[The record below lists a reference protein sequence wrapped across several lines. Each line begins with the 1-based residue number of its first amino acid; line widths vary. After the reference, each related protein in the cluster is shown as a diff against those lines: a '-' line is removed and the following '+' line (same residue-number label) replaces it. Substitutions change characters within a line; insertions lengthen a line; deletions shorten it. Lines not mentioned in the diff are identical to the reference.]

1 MSLRHHC
8 RRTPRPLSTA
18 SFRGRDVARGRA
30 PRHIAPM
37 PDTVSSRRQ
46 PPSAAQRAV
55 TARRRP
61 PPPVAGETLTER
73 AYRVLEEEIVTL
85 ALPPGEVVSE
95 ALLSGRLRIGRT
107 PIREALQR
115 LARERLVRILPRRGI
130 VVAAVDVRE
139 QLRLLE
145 VRREIERLLARAAAR
160 RADPG
165 QRDRLRAVADGMDR
179 AAADGDET
187 TFLRLDRELNLK
199 VVEAARNEFAAAAMA
214 LMHGLSRRFW
224 FIHWRQS
231 ADLPEAARLHAALA
245 RAVAEGQ
252 PELAAA
258 SSDRLL
264 DYIEAF
270 TRATVSAGA

>member
-1 MSLRHHC
+1 
-8 RRTPRPLSTA
+8 
-18 SFRGRDVARGRA
+18 
-30 PRHIAPM
+30 M
-37 PDTVSSRRQ
+37 PDTVSTRR
-46 PPSAAQRAV
+46 PPPAAPARRGA
-55 TARRRP
+55 ARRRP
-61 PPPVAGETLTER
+61 SPGAGETLTER

-145 VRREIERLLARAAAR
+145 VRREIERLMARAAAR

-165 QRDRLRAVADGMDR
+165 QRGKLRALADGMDR
-179 AAADGDET
+179 AAAEGDET
-187 TFLRLDRELNLK
+187 AFLRLDRELNHL
-199 VVEAARNEFAAAAMA
+199 VIEATRNEFAAAAMA

-231 ADLPEAARLHAALA
+231 ADLPEAARVHAALA
-245 RAVAEGQ
+245 RAIAEGQ
-252 PELAAA
+252 PEPAAA
-258 SSDRLL
+258 ASDRLL

>member
-1 MSLRHHC
+1 
-8 RRTPRPLSTA
+8 
-18 SFRGRDVARGRA
+18 
-30 PRHIAPM
+30 M
-37 PDTVSSRRQ
+37 PDTVSSRRP
-46 PPSAAQRAV
+46 PPS
-55 TARRRP
+55 TARRAVAARRSP
-61 PPPVAGETLTER
+61 RPVAVETLTER

-179 AAADGDET
+179 AATNGDET
-187 TFLRLDRELNLK
+187 AFLRLDRELNLL

-224 FIHWRQS
+224 FIHWRES

-252 PELAAA
+252 PEPAAA
-258 SSDRLL
+258 ASDRLL